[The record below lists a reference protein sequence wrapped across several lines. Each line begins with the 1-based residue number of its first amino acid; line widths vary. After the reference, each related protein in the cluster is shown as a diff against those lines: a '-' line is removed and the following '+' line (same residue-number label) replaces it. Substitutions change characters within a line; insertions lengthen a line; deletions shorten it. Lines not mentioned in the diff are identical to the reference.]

1 VQEQLLNHRYRL
13 IEVIRVGRR
22 SVVWRAYD
30 EDLNRPVAVR
40 IFVGSHTIGIPQR
53 GAVSHPNVAATYD
66 HGDYTDDQ
74 GLHVPFVVTELV
86 AGESLATRH
95 EILSPSSALHI
106 GAQVASALAAAHEA
120 GVVHGNIKPSN
131 IVLTPTGVKVVD
143 FGMPF
148 TTGDATSSGDVC
160 ALGLLVYWMLV
171 REVPWPSEM
180 SASALLAH
188 LGSEPGRL
196 PALPQLPDEVLDVC
210 LRCLERD
217 PDQRPSAGEVASV
230 LNSVPLD
237 AVPLD
242 AAALASAT
250 LDSAAPDSAVL
261 DSAVEYPPLA
271 TMAAGWLVDEPAANT
286 RNVSLKR
293 MASVTAAMTL
303 VVAVGLAFMVSGKA
317 GPETAARAPLTT
329 TDRPIST
336 TPSAPST
343 TMTSPEATPSPT
355 PPPTTAAASPSPSPE
370 PTTPV
375 TLPPPPPP
383 PPAGQ
388 SVSGIGG
395 TIFVT
400 CRLRIAT
407 VTSVQ
412 PAQGFFVQSQSL
424 GPAREIQVVFS
435 SLPHR
440 TDIRARCGA
449 NGGVDPTVRESN

>member
-1 VQEQLLNHRYRL
+1 VREQLLNHRYRL

-22 SVVWRAYD
+22 SVVWRAHD

-40 IFVGSHTIGIPQR
+40 IFVGAHAIETPRR

-66 HGDYTDDQ
+66 YGDDTDDE
-74 GLHVPFVVTELV
+74 GSRVPFVVTELV

-95 EILSPSSALHI
+95 EILSPSSALDI

-131 IVLTPTGVKVVD
+131 IVLTPAGVKVVD
-143 FGMPF
+143 FAMPF
-148 TTGDATSSGDVC
+148 VDGDATPAGDVC
-160 ALGLLVYWMLV
+160 ALGLLIYWMLV

-237 AVPLD
+237 GAALGS
-242 AAALASAT
+242 AALASAT
-250 LDSAAPDSAVL
+250 LNSAAPDL
-261 DSAVEYPPLA
+261 DVEYPPL
-271 TMAAGWLVDEPAANT
+271 TRMAAGWLVDEPAANT

-317 GPETAARAPLTT
+317 GPETADSAPLMT
-329 TDRPIST
+329 TDRPTSAI
-336 TPSAPST
+336 PSAPST
-343 TMTSPEATPSPT
+343 TTTTPEITPSPSPT
-355 PPPTTAAASPSPSPE
+355 PPATTAAASPSPE

-375 TLPPPPPP
+375 TVAPPPPPP
-383 PPAGQ
+383 PPGQ
-388 SVSGIGG
+388 SVSGTGG
-395 TIFVT
+395 TIFVV
-400 CRLRIAT
+400 CQQRQAT

-412 PAQGFFVQSQSL
+412 ANRGFAVLSQNL
-424 GPAREIQVVFS
+424 GPAREIQVVFV
-435 SLPHR
+435 SLVHR
-440 TDIRARCGA
+440 TEIRARCGQ
-449 NGGVDPTVRESN
+449 GGVEPAVKESN